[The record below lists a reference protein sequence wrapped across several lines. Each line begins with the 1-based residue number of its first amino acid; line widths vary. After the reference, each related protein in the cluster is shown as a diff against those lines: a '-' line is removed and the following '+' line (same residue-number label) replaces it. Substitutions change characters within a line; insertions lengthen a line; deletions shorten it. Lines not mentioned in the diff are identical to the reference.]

1 MGENWAVLTPSRRG
15 SKRSGGG
22 SMGNVMKPV
31 LLAAAF
37 VGAAVFSTATS
48 AAEVTARDPK
58 SVLTALADLGFKAE
72 LKTGTDGA
80 SSISL
85 TIDGSPSSITFYNCD
100 DDETNCETLLF
111 AYGMNFDDGVAVE
124 KANEW
129 NATTIHGFVFTDDEA
144 DPWLNMVVMTGAGI
158 SSELFGDYMSIW
170 RARIGAVRDF
180 FDF

>member
-1 MGENWAVLTPSRRG
+1 M
-15 SKRSGGG
+15 RS
-22 SMGNVMKPV
+22 V

-37 VGAAVFSTATS
+37 VAAAALSPS
-48 AAEVTARDPK
+48 AQAADVTARDPQG
-58 SVLTALADLGFKAE
+58 VLDALAGLGYQAE
-72 LKTGTDGA
+72 LTTGTDGS

-100 DDETNCETLLF
+100 EGEVNCQTLLF
-111 AYGMNFDDGVAVE
+111 AYGMNFDNGVAIE

-129 NATTIHGFVFTDDEA
+129 NALTIHGFVYTNDNA

-158 SSELFGDYMSIW
+158 SGELFADYMSIW
-170 RARIGAVRDF
+170 RSRIGAVRDF